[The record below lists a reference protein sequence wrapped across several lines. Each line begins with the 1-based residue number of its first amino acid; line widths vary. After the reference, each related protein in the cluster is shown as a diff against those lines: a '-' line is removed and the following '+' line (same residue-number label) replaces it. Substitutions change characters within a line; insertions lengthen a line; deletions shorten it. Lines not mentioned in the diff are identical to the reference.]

1 MINDAITLSIVVPMF
16 NEQAVLPTFFERLNN
31 TLRDLNLTHE
41 IICVD
46 DGSSDQTATV
56 VAKIALTNRS
66 IKLIQLSRNFGKEV
80 ALTAGLDYSKGMAVV
95 PLDAD
100 LQEPPEAIRVML
112 ERWQEGFD
120 IVLAIRSRR
129 DTDSWLKPDQVF
141 LLPRVK
147 RDRSSDQADFT
158 EPTTVRGKN

>member
-31 TLRDLNLTHE
+31 TLRDLNLIHE

-80 ALTAGLDYSKGMAVV
+80 ALTAGLALLKRHGC
-95 PLDAD
+95 
-100 LQEPPEAIRVML
+100 
-112 ERWQEGFD
+112 
-120 IVLAIRSRR
+120 RS
-129 DTDSWLKPDQVF
+129 T
-141 LLPRVK
+141 
-147 RDRSSDQADFT
+147 
-158 EPTTVRGKN
+158 